1 MDKKIYHQNNKR
13 TSQIATWSIFLV
25 VMIIIIGFLS
35 FILQQNQESSVGYL
49 IKNSFVS
56 PFSSK
61 ATLSLQTNPQKYS
74 LKTQFPVEVW
84 LNIPSGKK
92 VNGVDVV
99 MNYDSSYLKTSPKQ
113 VGVTQTSNLNQLIL
127 PKSSL
132 KSGEVKFS
140 VIAGPG
146 KFIEG
151 KRRVKIAEVKFLPLK
166 KGNTSIKLKFLPSAT
181 NDSNIVLFRKGTDIL
196 ENVNNLKLHIK

>member
-1 MDKKIYHQNNKR
+1 MDKKIYHQNNKS
-13 TSQIATWSIFLV
+13 TSQIVTWSIFLV
-25 VMIIIIGFLS
+25 VTIIIIGFLS
-35 FILQQNQESSVGYL
+35 FVLQQNQESSVGYL

-61 ATLSLQTNPQKYS
+61 ATLSLQANPQKYS

-84 LNIPSGKK
+84 LNVPSGKK

-99 MNYDSSYLKTSPKQ
+99 MTYDSSYLKTSPKQ
-113 VGVTQTSNLNQLIL
+113 IEVTQTSNLNQLIL
-127 PKSSL
+127 PKSSF
-132 KSGEVKFS
+132 KNGEIKFS

-151 KRRVKIAEVKFLPLK
+151 KRRVKIAEVKFLPLE
-166 KGNTSIKLKFLPSAT
+166 KGDTSIKLKFLPLAT